1 MSTYNSVTPRA
12 LGASKPKEA
21 PIPKQKPP
29 KTDALPQ
36 SLTKFVEVCHEK
48 ASDLKFDSKKT
59 AEMQLQLKNMIEKA
73 NKIGKLWEN
82 DWDQQ
87 ELPIFNNLVSF
98 ELYCNLPKPSNHH
111 NSYNNNN
118 PLRIDISNQN
128 SRQKRRPVKHDLG
141 LSETDDDDRG
151 FSSDS
156 RKKAR
161 AARFERE
168 LSVPNPSRIPVNHEV
183 FEADKNQPV
192 RGTCQ
197 TLEKSYLRL
206 TSAPDPSKVRPLP
219 VLQKAFTFLMD
230 KYKNGSAKYAYLCD
244 QFKSIRQDLRVQL
257 IENEFSVKVYE
268 THARIA
274 VENKD
279 LGEFNQCQTVL
290 KSLYQMPHI
299 NFSTNKVDF
308 LSYRILYYLLTR
320 NYDSI
325 SLTKLKLTSKDK
337 ENPLIIQALK
347 ISKAHIANNYHE
359 LFRLYS
365 KTIGTTRN
373 LLNCFIDNERVRALA
388 VICSAYKILSLEFL
402 LKNFHFENEVEC
414 MNFIKDKQIEKFI
427 ELRGD
432 SVVYLNTAS
441 ARSTIM
447 GFSNQSRRVDI
458 KGQI

>member
-1 MSTYNSVTPRA
+1 MSTYNSVTPTA
-12 LGASKPKEA
+12 LGASKHRDTPA
-21 PIPKQKPP
+21 MQQQTPP
-29 KTDALPQ
+29 ATDALPQ
-36 SLTKFVEVCHEK
+36 SLTRFVEVCHER

-59 AEMQLQLKNMIEKA
+59 AEMQLQLKTMIEKA
-73 NKIGKLWEN
+73 NNIGKLWED
-82 DWDQQ
+82 DWDKQ
-87 ELPIFNNLVSF
+87 ELPIFNNVASF
-98 ELYCNLPKPSNHH
+98 ELNCNLPKPKIQNQ
-111 NSYNNNN
+111 
-118 PLRIDISNQN
+118 PLRFNIKDQSLKH
-128 SRQKRRPVKHDLG
+128 RVGVLKRRQFND
-141 LSETDDDDRG
+141 SDDDSNEDDDEL
-151 FSSDS
+151 FSDS

-161 AARFERE
+161 ASRFERE
-168 LSVPNPSRIPVNHEV
+168 LSVSTPSGFSVNDEV

-219 VLQKAFTFLMD
+219 VLQRAFTALMD
-230 KYKNGSAKYAYLCD
+230 KYKSGDAKYAYLCD

-268 THARIA
+268 THGRIA
-274 VENKD
+274 IENKD

-299 NFSTNKVDF
+299 NSSANKVDF

-325 SLTKLKLTSKDK
+325 SLIKLKLTAKDK
-337 ENPLIIQALK
+337 ESPLIIQALK
-347 ISKAHIANNYHE
+347 ISKAHISNNYHE

-365 KTIGTTRN
+365 KTVGTTRN

-388 VICSAYKILSLEFL
+388 VICTAYKILSLEFL
-402 LKNFHFENEVEC
+402 LKNFHFENEVDC
-414 MNFIKDKQIEKFI
+414 MNFIKEKQIEKFI

-432 SVVYLNTAS
+432 NAVYLNAAN
-441 ARSTIM
+441 ARSTIL
-447 GFSNQSRRVDI
+447 GFLNQSKRVDI
-458 KGQI
+458 KGQV